1 MSHETALIE
10 MQMWA
15 LEDKLLYLL
24 VCVSLFSFIG
34 FLFWRA
40 KK

>member
-1 MSHETALIE
+1 MNHETALIE

-15 LEDKLLYLL
+15 LKEKFLYLFA
-24 VCVSLFSFIG
+24 CISLFSFIG
-34 FLFWRA
+34 FLFWKA

>member
-15 LEDKLLYLL
+15 WEEKFLYLAACFAL
-24 VCVSLFSFIG
+24 LGFIG
-34 FLFWRA
+34 FLFRRA
-40 KK
+40 K

>member
-15 LEDKLLYLL
+15 WEQKILYLFA
-24 VCVSLFSFIG
+24 CIILFSFIG
-34 FLFWRA
+34 FLFVKA